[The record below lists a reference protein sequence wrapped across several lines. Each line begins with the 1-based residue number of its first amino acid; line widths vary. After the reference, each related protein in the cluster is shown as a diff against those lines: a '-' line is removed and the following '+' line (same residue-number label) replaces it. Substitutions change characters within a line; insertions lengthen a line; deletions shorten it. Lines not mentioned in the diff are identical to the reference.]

1 MCLFVYATQNV
12 VTQNVVLYMNRSPL
26 TEYRM
31 KDIGVV
37 LRIYAEVLYQW
48 GRLKDAKNTSLITV
62 DNFTLS
68 SPSCYVKNQNQ

>member
-1 MCLFVYATQNV
+1 MCLFVYA
-12 VTQNVVLYMNRSPL
+12 TQNVVLYMNRSPL

-37 LRIYAEVLYQW
+37 LRIYAGVLYQW

-62 DNFTLS
+62 DNITLS
-68 SPSCYVKNQNQ
+68 SPSCYVKNLNQ